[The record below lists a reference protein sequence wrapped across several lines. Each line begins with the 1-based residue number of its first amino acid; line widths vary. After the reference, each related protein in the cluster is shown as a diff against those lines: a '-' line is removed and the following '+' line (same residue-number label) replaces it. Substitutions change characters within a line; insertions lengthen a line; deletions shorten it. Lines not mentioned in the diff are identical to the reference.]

1 MDDPDLCQ
9 VLKGLEHL
17 GGNPAQQV
25 GVERLK
31 SWLLDVLVKIH
42 VQEFKYNHEMVSK
55 WKVV

>member
-1 MDDPDLCQ
+1 MDDPDLSQ

-25 GVERLK
+25 GVEILK
-31 SWLLDVLVKIH
+31 SWLLDVLVKVH
-42 VQEFKYNHEMVSK
+42 VQEFKYNHEVVSK